1 MSARFPCSVP
11 KCPFRAFSFNRHSK
25 STYPVCRP
33 RRDLH
38 LPRGAGQWGTGVSE
52 GRAAHSAPA
61 PAPASQTAPGPGLP
75 GCSSTTFAVPPTSCR
90 ITCLQGKLF
99 PTLRF
104 QFLCGAPSLPQT
116 PLTPARHR
124 RLHTHHQGH
133 RPCAPCPSRPGP
145 GDSRPFPLSLSGW
158 CLGDGG
164 RGPGE
169 GRHRERPRG
178 RVARTELAGRG
189 TVVEDL
195 LAWARSKGTSG
206 TV

>member
-90 ITCLQGKLF
+90 ITCLPGKTIPHSQVPIPVRSSQPLPDPSHACPAS
-99 PTLRF
+99 PTAHSPPRP
-104 QFLCGAPSLPQT
+104 PSLRPMSIPTWTWRLPTFSSQ
-116 PLTPARHR
+116 PFWVVPGR
-124 RLHTHHQGH
+124 RWQRSWGREAQGEAQ
-133 RPCAPCPSRPGP
+133 R
-145 GDSRPFPLSLSGW
+145 
-158 CLGDGG
+158 
-164 RGPGE
+164 
-169 GRHRERPRG
+169 
-178 RVARTELAGRG
+178 
-189 TVVEDL
+189 
-195 LAWARSKGTSG
+195 
-206 TV
+206 